1 MTYFKNIST
10 IDELKKAYRKLC
22 QINHP
27 DNGGHVETMAQIN
40 TEYAEAFNALKNAHN
55 AKAAADETGRTK
67 PINECPEEFI
77 NIITELLK
85 IKGLNIELCGSWIW
99 ISGETK
105 VNKETLKALGCRWAS
120 KKLMWYWR
128 NEKDAVRSRGAKS
141 MDYIRTKYGSESYS
155 TSELYIA

>member
-1 MTYFKNIST
+1 MMDQLTIQLKYVKN
-10 IDELKKAYRKLC
+10 
-22 QINHP
+22 
-27 DNGGHVETMAQIN
+27 
-40 TEYAEAFNALKNAHN
+40 
-55 AKAAADETGRTK
+55 
-67 PINECPEEFI
+67 FI
-77 NIITELLK
+77 VK

-128 NEKDAVRSRGAKS
+128 NEKDAVRSRGTKS